1 MRLAMGDCILNRS
14 SNYDVEKFDS
24 MAMTLKKK
32 ILVSL
37 LLLVA
42 ILAGGSFAIDK
53 LLQVDTY
60 KAQII
65 AAMQRELQRDVR
77 YATGKFTWRYGPSFL
92 FTNVEILQKGGAGTM
107 LAAEKLAFRISF
119 LPLLERKV
127 VLKRLLLD
135 GPKLLLVRDRAG
147 AWNIDDLLNQK
158 KGDSPLQISGIRIKN
173 GTLRVI
179 DRKMAPEKE
188 MTLADLQMSLRHLSR
203 GKNCTFKISSLL
215 SEGDRKIGT
224 FSVSGKAA
232 IAPADKPIQETA
244 VDAHVV
250 AKGIPADAFWPYY
263 QQYVP
268 FKKVI
273 GQVSIDSTFKGQ
285 FTRFTSR
292 GELHVENVTFDY
304 PQVFHAVLSPKAVR
318 AKYDMELTPD
328 DISVS
333 SIDLTVDDFRVKG
346 SCALRDIRSGDLR
359 IAARASTSTFQLEKY
374 HVYIPYGIIVDGTAD
389 FIEQHI
395 KGGVYRLD
403 EGRLDGRVSQIA
415 HMEQGENYKVLYIRG
430 RVEKGIVSFGPE
442 VPVFNN
448 VAGELEMKGK
458 DFNLN
463 GMSGSFGTSPFALN
477 GKITDYP
484 LNKPS
489 GYPFAMVMSPRQPE
503 VAWLFDRQKEGKL
516 SFSGPSTL
524 KLTGD
529 GFTSGYNLSGE
540 WDLTTTFFSYPAIIS
555 KPAGRPNHLTFKG
568 SINDQEAR
576 LASLN
581 ASLGSLNVAA
591 SARYRFAE
599 KQQLSC
605 DIRTNRFAA
614 AEIAPLIPKIAQYH
628 PSGTVQATIN
638 GTSKRNDIKNIHW
651 AGNVSFTNASFKPTE
666 TVGLLSNVTGTVHFD
681 GETLQTSYMT
691 VKLGNSTISGKGML
705 NGFRSPEFSLDFTS
719 PSVLLPDIGLRVPAG
734 TVHIT
739 QVSGNVSL
747 KNNNLHIKS
756 LAAKVNDSALKI
768 QGSIID
774 LRHPRADLSI
784 DAHHLDMKDILAMA
798 EVEPIRKPGGPPLR
812 VAIRASVSASS
823 AKAAGLTAEKVIAT
837 ISYEDKIL
845 YLQPL
850 DCTLY
855 GGRANVRGRFDLTTG
870 GAPRHQVTYSLEGV
884 STENVTKALG
894 IAARDISGTL
904 SVSGDLTAKGSTS
917 SDLRKTAL
925 GSVSLRIEDGSVRKF
940 PVLSKVFSLLNV
952 SQLLKGQLPD
962 MISGGMPFNTITGTL
977 AVREG
982 MVSTQDLFM
991 DSDAINVSAVGTFDL
1006 VRNELDITIG
1016 AQPLQTVDKVVN
1028 RLPIVGWIL
1037 TGNNNAFLTAYFE
1050 AKGKIDDPTVK
1061 TIPVKSMSKGAFNIF
1076 KRLFQ
1081 LPAKLITDTGE
1092 VILGN

>member
-1 MRLAMGDCILNRS
+1 
-14 SNYDVEKFDS
+14 
-24 MAMTLKKK
+24 MTLKKK
-32 ILVSL
+32 ILATL
-37 LLLVA
+37 FLVVT
-42 ILAGGSFAIDK
+42 ILAGGGFAIDK

-65 AAMQRELQRDVR
+65 TAMQRELQREVR
-77 YATGKFTWRYGPSFL
+77 YATGTFTWRYGPSFL
-92 FTNVEILQKGGAGTM
+92 FTNVEILQKEGAGTM
-107 LAAEKLAFRISF
+107 LAAEKLAFRIAF

-127 VLKRLLLD
+127 EIKRLLLD
-135 GPKLLLVRDRAG
+135 SPKLLLIRDRSG

-158 KGDSPLQISGIRIKN
+158 KGGSPLQISGLRIKN
-173 GTLRVI
+173 GTLHII
-179 DRKMAPEKE
+179 DRKLAPEKE
-188 MTLADLQMSLRHLSR
+188 LILADIDMSLRHLSR
-203 GKNCTFKISSLL
+203 GESCTFKISSLL
-215 SEGDRKIGT
+215 ADGDRKLGT

-232 IAPADKPIQETA
+232 IAPADKPIEETA

-250 AKGIPADAFWPYY
+250 AKGIPADIFWPYY

-273 GQVSIDSTFKGQ
+273 GRVYADSVFKGQ
-285 FTRFTSR
+285 LKRFTSR
-292 GELHVENVTFDY
+292 GELHVQNVTFDY
-304 PQVFHAVLSPKAVR
+304 PEVFHAVLSPKDIR

-333 SIDLTVDDFRVKG
+333 SIDLSIDDFRVKG

-359 IAARASTSTFQLEKY
+359 ISARASTSTFQLEKY
-374 HVYIPYGIIVDGTAD
+374 HTYIPYGIIVDDTAD

-403 EGRLDGRVSQIA
+403 QGSLDGRVSQIA
-415 HMEQGENYKVLYIRG
+415 HMEKGENYNVLYIRG

-463 GMSGSFGTSPFALN
+463 GMSGSFGTSPFTLN

-516 SFSGPSTL
+516 SFSGSSTL

-529 GFTSGYNLSGE
+529 GYTSGYNLSGE
-540 WDLTTTFFSYPAIIS
+540 WDLTPTFFSYPAIIS

-568 SINDQEAR
+568 SINDKEAR

-581 ASLGSLNVAA
+581 ASLGSINVAA

-599 KQQLSC
+599 KQLFSC

-614 AEIAPLIPKIAQYH
+614 AEIAPLVPKIAQYH
-628 PSGTVQATIN
+628 PSGTVQAIIN
-638 GTSKRNDIKNIHW
+638 GTSRRSDIKDIHW
-651 AGNVSFTNASFKPTE
+651 TGNVSFTNASFKPTE

-681 GETLQTSYMT
+681 DDTLQTYHVT
-691 VKLGNSTISGKGML
+691 VKLGNSTISGNGMV
-705 NGFRSPEFSLDFTS
+705 NGFRSPEFSLNFTS
-719 PSVLLPDIGLRVPAG
+719 PSISLPDIGLKTPGA
-734 TVHIT
+734 VHIT
-739 QVSGNVSL
+739 QVSGNMSL
-747 KNNNLHIKS
+747 KNNNLHIRS

-768 QGSIID
+768 HGSITD

-784 DAHHLDMKDILAMA
+784 DARHLDVGDILAMA
-798 EVEPIRKPGGPPLR
+798 EVEPIKKQEGPPLR
-812 VAIRASVSASS
+812 IAIRASVSADS
-823 AKAAGLTAEKVIAT
+823 AKAAGLTAEKVKAAL
-837 ISYEDKIL
+837 SYEDKIL

-850 DCTLY
+850 TCTLY
-855 GGRANVRGRFDLTTG
+855 GGHANARGRFDLTAA
-870 GAPRHQVTYSLEGV
+870 GAPRHQVTYTLEGV
-884 STENVTKALG
+884 STENMTKALG
-894 IAARDISGTL
+894 IATRDLSGTL
-904 SVSGDLTAKGSTS
+904 SLSGDLTAKGSTS
-917 SDLRKTAL
+917 PEIRKTAL
-925 GSVSLRIEDGSVRKF
+925 GSVQVRIEDGSIRKF

-962 MISGGMPFNTITGTL
+962 MVSGGMPFNTITGTF

-982 MVSTQDLFM
+982 VVSTQDLFM

-1006 VRNELDITIG
+1006 VRNELDVTIG

-1092 VILGN
+1092 VILGK